1 MGGGVDGFGSCLH
14 HPGRHAARSSQQ
26 STETSSASA
35 NAPGSGRWHPHELR
49 HSAASIMLA
58 QGVPIEVVSDILG
71 HSSIRMTADV
81 YGHILEPQRAAA
93 ADAMGEA
100 LWGNPGDDA
109 RTS

>member
-1 MGGGVDGFGSCLH
+1 M
-14 HPGRHAARSSQQ
+14 A
-26 STETSSASA
+26 
-35 NAPGSGRWHPHELR
+35 HPHELR

-93 ADAMGEA
+93 ADAMAKA
-100 LWGNPGDDA
+100 LWSNPGDDA